1 MLALCKLFY
10 QLGVKG
16 WQVIWSA
23 GRDQALVAVDFLI
36 YPGGTCIAQVGL
48 QGREGRQG
56 AALEGFSISQ
66 DPCAV
71 ADGTKRQIL
80 AHVVAHDFYC
90 GLVQADEVS
99 ILGTARQNDAI
110 EGLASGCL
118 LYTSPSPRDS

>member
-1 MLALCKLFY
+1 MTPAQDRKKPRAVPVAEIRGTLVLSLCKLFY

-66 DPCAV
+66 DPSTV
-71 ADGTKRQIL
+71 ADR
-80 AHVVAHDFYC
+80 A
-90 GLVQADEVS
+90 E
-99 ILGTARQNDAI
+99 R
-110 EGLASGCL
+110 
-118 LYTSPSPRDS
+118 